1 MASFRAMSTQ
11 VNLLCP
17 LQSPR
22 EEQMLAHFV
31 AELFQASERRFSRFR
46 EDSELSRLNRDPE
59 LQTSLSLTAALA
71 RAEQYRQLTGGL
83 FDIRVGQA
91 LHRCG
96 YDRSFQPGG
105 LDRAEP
111 VAPLEPPS
119 ESAPSL
125 DLGGMIK
132 GHTVDRA
139 RALLP
144 ACSVLDAGGDIALV
158 GAGPD
163 GRGWPVE
170 IEDPRNAEAT
180 LLTLRV
186 ADCAVATSAKNR
198 RTWQRAGELQ
208 HHLIDPRTQRPSQSD
223 LLQATVVASSTE
235 LAEVLAKAAFVGGS
249 EVARRL
255 MRVCD
260 TQGVFVR
267 EDGSWF
273 LVGQLEV
280 DHGE

>member
-31 AELFQASERRFSRFR
+31 EELFQASERRFSRFR
-46 EDSELSRLNRDPE
+46 EDSELSHLNRDPE
-59 LQTSLSLTAALA
+59 LQTSSSLTAALA
-71 RAEQYRQLTGGL
+71 RAEQYRQLTDGL
-83 FDIRVGQA
+83 FDVRVGQA

-96 YDRSFQPGG
+96 YDRSFQAGA

-111 VAPLEPPS
+111 IAAQESEP
-119 ESAPSL
+119 AHLL

-170 IEDPRNAEAT
+170 IEDPRDAEAT
-180 LLTLRV
+180 LLTLRLG
-186 ADCAVATSAKNR
+186 DCAVATSAKNR
-198 RTWQRAGELQ
+198 RTWQRAGEQQ

-223 LLQATVVASSTE
+223 LLQATVVANSTE

-260 TQGVFVR
+260 TSGVFVR

-280 DHGE
+280 DRGE

>member
-22 EEQMLAHFV
+22 EEQVLAHFV
-31 AELFQASERRFSRFR
+31 EELFQASERRFSRFR

-59 LQTSLSLTAALA
+59 LRTSSSLTAALA

-83 FDIRVGQA
+83 FDVRVGQA
-91 LHRCG
+91 LHRSG
-96 YDRSFQPGG
+96 YDRSFQAGG
-105 LDRAEP
+105 LDRTEP
-111 VAPLEPPS
+111 IAAPGSDPAPL
-119 ESAPSL
+119 L

-144 ACSVLDAGGDIALV
+144 ECSVLDAGGDIALV
-158 GAGPD
+158 GTGPD

-170 IEDPRNAEAT
+170 IEDPRDAEAT
-180 LLTLRV
+180 LLTLRL

-260 TQGVFVR
+260 ASGVFVR

-280 DHGE
+280 DRGE